1 MHTAE
6 EIAPVNFWKDIG
18 RPVACLAPMED
29 VTDTTFRETVL
40 RISDAGC
47 LNVLFSEFTST
58 DGMCH
63 EEGRKSVGKR
73 LLINTS
79 ERKLL
84 QALNVR
90 IVAQI
95 WGSDPEK
102 FYRVSRMLS
111 EEHDFDGIDIN
122 MGCPVRKIVKQ
133 HSCSALINEPELAL
147 DIIRA
152 TREGSRVA
160 VSVKTRIGFNK
171 VVTGEWISKLL
182 EARPDAIILHG
193 RTQKMQSTGEA
204 DWNEIKRAVQVRDA
218 AGSSTLIIGNGDV
231 NSFEDGLNR
240 TAGSG
245 CDGFMVGRGIFRNPW
260 LFRRNITEPDVAERL
275 GVLLFHLDLFDK
287 TWGGERNFPILRRFF
302 KTYLHS
308 FPGAAELRAALMN
321 ANNAGE
327 VRSLIAGSG
336 FGVSPVRL

>member
-1 MHTAE
+1 
-6 EIAPVNFWKDIG
+6 
-18 RPVACLAPMED
+18 MED
-29 VTDTTFRETVL
+29 VTDTTFRETLL

-73 LLINTS
+73 LFVNTS
-79 ERKLL
+79 ERELL
-84 QALNVR
+84 KELNVR

-102 FYRVSRMLS
+102 FYRVARILS

-147 DIIRA
+147 EIIRA
-152 TREGSRVA
+152 TREGSKVA

-171 VVTGEWISKLL
+171 AVTAEWTGKLL
-182 EARPDAIILHG
+182 EAQPDAIILHG

-204 DWNEIKRAVQVRDA
+204 DWNEIASAVKVRDA
-218 AGSSTLIIGNGDV
+218 SGASTLIIGNGDV
-231 NSFEDGLNR
+231 VSMEDGLDR
-240 TAGSG
+240 TRASG

-260 LFRRNITEPDVAERL
+260 LFRRGHQEPDVPERL
-275 GVLLFHLDLFDK
+275 GVLLFHLDMFDK
-287 TWGGERNFPILRRFF
+287 TWAGERNFPILKRFF
-302 KTYLHS
+302 KIYLHS

-321 ANNAGE
+321 AHDADE
-327 VRSLIAGSG
+327 ARSLIAASG
-336 FGVSPVRL
+336 FSVLSVRT